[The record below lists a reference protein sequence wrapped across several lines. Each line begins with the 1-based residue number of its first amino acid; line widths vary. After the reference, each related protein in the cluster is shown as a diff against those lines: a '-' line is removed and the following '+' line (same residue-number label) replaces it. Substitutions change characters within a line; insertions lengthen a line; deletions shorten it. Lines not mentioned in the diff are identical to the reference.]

1 MKSVKARAVT
11 VGVETV
17 RVHGADVGPI
27 VEERERKED
36 VGILKQV
43 LLKVKKATTRM

>member
-1 MKSVKARAVT
+1 MP

-27 VEERERKED
+27 VKERERKED
-36 VGILKQV
+36 VGMCLKQV
-43 LLKVKKATTRM
+43 LLKVKKATMRM